1 MIQANELRIGNL
13 VINHLNEI
21 HTIKPNNILAQYRF
35 DVAGEHGYTPI
46 TITEEWLLK
55 FGFEKQDNDIDVWY
69 QIEIKDGY
77 FLEYFKSMTYIS
89 LILREVNNV
98 VGDSLFYLPNIPKFV
113 HELQNLYFALT
124 QTELK
129 INE

>member
-1 MIQANELRIGNL
+1 MIQAQELRIGNL
-13 VINHLNEI
+13 VFDLDITVY
-21 HTIKPNNILAQYRF
+21 TIANGIDIDGSWN
-35 DVAGEHGYTPI
+35 PI
-46 TITEEWLLK
+46 PFTEKWLLK

-69 QIEIKDGY
+69 QIEIKDGF
-77 FLEYFKSMTYIS
+77 FLEYFKSMTYTS

-124 QTELK
+124 QKELEYVGA
-129 INE
+129 N